1 MLQQQRLMEEENAD
15 SLSKYQVVYVKRKK
29 SFTIIT
35 WTRPTATAETVDEGG
50 NTTATDHYLFSYL
63 FFFQNDVYPC
73 GGVHMFVLTE
83 SGCSEV
89 QLLPHQGLK

>member
-1 MLQQQRLMEEENAD
+1 MEEENID

-50 NTTATDHYLFSYL
+50 NTTATDHYLFSY
-63 FFFQNDVYPC
+63 FSSRM
-73 GGVHMFVLTE
+73 MFIPAVVFTCLY
-83 SGCSEV
+83 
-89 QLLPHQGLK
+89 